1 MAQAGGRVFCS
12 FQLSFCRRE
21 WFLRRLW
28 GLDKMM
34 MGTEERPLLAGWAL
48 GWGSLTLRNLRSN
61 PDIHMYE
68 GQRRNRHS
76 QGLVSLEANP
86 IPPGMGALTCRVAQG
101 SDPFTEGRN

>member
-1 MAQAGGRVFCS
+1 MAQAGGCVSCS
-12 FQLSFCRRE
+12 FQLSFCRHE

-28 GLDKMM
+28 GLDKRDD
-34 MGTEERPLLAGWAL
+34 ERPLLAGWAL

-61 PDIHMYE
+61 PDILMYK

-86 IPPGMGALTCRVAQG
+86 IPPGVGALTCRVAQG